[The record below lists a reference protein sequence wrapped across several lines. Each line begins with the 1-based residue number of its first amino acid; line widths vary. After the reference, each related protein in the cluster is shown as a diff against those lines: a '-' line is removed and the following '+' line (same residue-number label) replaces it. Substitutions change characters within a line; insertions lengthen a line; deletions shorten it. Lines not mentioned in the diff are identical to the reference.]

1 MGTLP
6 LTESGVREAPP
17 AHAGPD
23 RPAATEPLR
32 SILDNS
38 SLLIG
43 AQVIASVLAMVLTV
57 LVSRALGDAEFGRF
71 HLALSLTTILG
82 VAVDWGLSQVLARS
96 VARQRGLAR
105 PYLRRVLAL
114 VGGLGALLYAT
125 ALVSAQALGYPADV
139 RDLVLIL
146 GVLMV
151 AEAVAQ
157 VLTAVFQ
164 AHERMVVPA
173 VARIVAN
180 ALMLG
185 LVVVV
190 LRAGYGA
197 RMVAAVLLV
206 STLVRVAMQGWAVPR
221 LAGFRTPVAATP
233 AWRGLLAAG
242 FPFFLANGIGPFFFR
257 INVLM
262 LGAMTT
268 DAAVGWFGVA
278 NRLMDALN
286 FVPQFLTMAT
296 FPVAARLWLTSR
308 ADFRATVRQT
318 LHLLLVVTVPAAVMI
333 HVLAEEIVALLFTLE
348 AYGPAVPIL
357 RIHAAS
363 LALIFVDFYLVG
375 LLMAIGRERRWI
387 AISISAWCVVGPA
400 LNWLLIPLA
409 DARWGNG
416 GIGAAIAT
424 LVTEAGILLV
434 VVRSLPAGTFGREQA
449 RVAARAAAL
458 GAGLAALLIAGRA
471 AGVPWLL
478 TAALGG
484 AGYLAAAVALGLVPR
499 DVLRWIRG
507 LVPRRGDRSALRRAA

>member
-17 AHAGPD
+17 APPGPD
-23 RPAATEPLR
+23 RPASAEPLR
-32 SILDNS
+32 SILTNS

-57 LVSRALGDAEFGRF
+57 LVSRGFGDAEFGRF
-71 HLALSLTTILG
+71 HLALSLTTIFG
-82 VAVDWGLSQVLARS
+82 VAVEWGLSQVLARS

-105 PYLRRVLAL
+105 PYLRRSLAL
-114 VGGLGALLYAT
+114 VGGLGVLLYAA
-125 ALVSAQALGYPADV
+125 ALVSVEALGYPPDV
-139 RDLVLIL
+139 RGLVLIL

-151 AEAVAQ
+151 AEAAGQ

-164 AHERMVVPA
+164 SHERMVVPA
-173 VARIVAN
+173 VSRIVAN
-180 ALMLG
+180 ALMLA
-185 LVVVV
+185 LVVVA

-197 RMVAAVLLV
+197 RIVAAILV
-206 STLVRVAMQGWAVPR
+206 VSAVVRLAIQGWAVPR
-221 LAGFRTPVAATP
+221 LAGFRMPVAAPP

-242 FPFFLANGIGPFFFR
+242 LPFFLANGLGAFFFR
-257 INVLM
+257 INVIM
-262 LGAMTT
+262 LGAMAT

-296 FPVAARLWLTSR
+296 FPVAARLWLTSP
-308 ADFRATVRQT
+308 ADFRATVRKT
-318 LHLLLVVTVPAAVMI
+318 LHLLLVVTVPAAVVLN
-333 HVLAEEIVALLFTLE
+333 VLAEEIVALLFTLE
-348 AYGPAVPIL
+348 AYGPAVPIV
-357 RIHAAS
+357 RIHAGS
-363 LALIFVDFYLVG
+363 LALVFVDFYLVG

-387 AISISAWCVVGPA
+387 AISVGACVASPA

-424 LVTEAGILLV
+424 LITEAGILGAVLA
-434 VVRSLPAGTFGREQA
+434 SLPAGTFGREQA
-449 RVAARAAAL
+449 RVATRAAAL
-458 GAGLAALLIAGRA
+458 GAGLVALLLGGRA

-478 TAALGG
+478 TATLGG
-484 AGYLAAAVALGLVPR
+484 TGYLAAAVALGLVPR
-499 DVLRWIRG
+499 DVLCWIHG
-507 LVPRRGDRSALRRAA
+507 LVPRRARRSALRRAA